1 MARRPYAFGVGPARR
16 MACRAAVRGTLR
28 ALWLLGRRLLGGCRL
43 SRCLLAPRVL
53 ASCVL
58 TSCLLAFCLGCAAGN
73 ASAGPREALR
83 AYALALREGRTKDA
97 YALLSV
103 EARGRLSLS
112 EFQRMVAENGREIED
127 ISASLLAPAEV
138 PRVTATLTSPD
149 GESLLLVYEG
159 DGWRVDGSALDLY
172 GQETPEAALAAFVR
186 AFNNERYDVLLRFVP
201 ESKRAGL
208 SAEQLKQAWEGEQR
222 QQVEQLVQAL
232 QASLPNVRVEVL
244 GTRATVAYGAGG
256 TVELVHELGAWR
268 IEDF

>member
-1 MARRPYAFGVGPARR
+1 MARRRSALGFPPTPPTSRWRV
-16 MACRAAVRGTLR
+16 AV
-28 ALWLLGRRLLGGCRL
+28 
-43 SRCLLAPRVL
+43 LLALVASSATSL
-53 ASCVL
+53 A
-58 TSCLLAFCLGCAAGN
+58 GCAAGN
-73 ASAGPREALR
+73 AASGPREALR
-83 AYALALREGRTKDA
+83 SYALALREGRTKDA
-97 YALLSV
+97 YALLSA
-103 EARGRLSLS
+103 EARGRLSLP

-172 GQETPEAALAAFVR
+172 SQESPELALASFVR

-201 ESKRAGL
+201 ESKREGL
-208 SAEQLKQAWEGEQR
+208 SAEQLKKAWQGEQR
-222 QQVEQLVQAL
+222 QQVEQLTQAL
-232 QASLPNVRVEVL
+232 EASLPNVRVEVL

>member
-1 MARRPYAFGVGPARR
+1 MARRRSALGNRPIPLTAPWRV
-16 MACRAAVRGTLR
+16 AV
-28 ALWLLGRRLLGGCRL
+28 LL
-43 SRCLLAPRVL
+43 
-53 ASCVL
+53 VL
-58 TSCLLAFCLGCAAGN
+58 TPCWPGCAAGG

-97 YALLSV
+97 YALLSAD
-103 EARGRLSLS
+103 ARGRLSLA
-112 EFQRMVAENGREIED
+112 EFQRMVSENGREIED

-149 GESLLLVYEG
+149 GESLLLVYEN

-172 GQETPEAALAAFVR
+172 SQESPEAALASFVR
-186 AFNNERYDVLLRFVP
+186 AFNNKRYDVLLRFVP
-201 ESKRAGL
+201 ESKREGL
-208 SAEQLKQAWEGEQR
+208 SAEQLEKAWEGEQR
-222 QQVEQLVQAL
+222 QQVEQLTQAL
-232 QASLPNVRVEVL
+232 EASLPNVRVEIL